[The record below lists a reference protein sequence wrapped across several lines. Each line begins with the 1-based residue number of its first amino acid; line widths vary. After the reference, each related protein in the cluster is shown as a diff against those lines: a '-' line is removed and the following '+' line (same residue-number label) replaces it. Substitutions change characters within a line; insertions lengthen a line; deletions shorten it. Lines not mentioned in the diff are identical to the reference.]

1 MATCTFCTAPNTTVA
16 TLSNKALQ
24 GGKMVDEAKQKREF
38 EPTPYKGAYRQELD
52 KPDEVEQVETQD
64 TEKATPTTSFLESEK
79 QTKQQEHDFQK
90 RYNDLKTHY
99 DKKVN
104 EWKEKEKSLV
114 EKPKYATPKS
124 AAELEEF
131 KERYPDVYD
140 VVESISHLQADRR
153 VEDIETRLTQLRNQ
167 EAELTKQ
174 NSLKELTT
182 LHPDFTELK
191 DSDEFTSWL
200 NQQPENISD
209 GIYKNNTNAKWAARI
224 IDLYKAEHNLQ
235 TKQTTRPN
243 AAEAIT
249 KTRKGSVTAIDGKR
263 IWSLSEISKL
273 KPDEFARYEKDID
286 KARAE
291 GRLQA

>member
-1 MATCTFCTAPNTTVA
+1 
-16 TLSNKALQ
+16 
-24 GGKMVDEAKQKREF
+24 MVDEAKQENNL

-52 KPDEVEQVETQD
+52 KPVETEIV
-64 TEKATPTTSFLESEK
+64 EKEEPIKETSTTSFLESEK
-79 QTKQQEHDFQK
+79 KTKQQEHDFKK
-90 RYNDLKTHY
+90 RYDDLKSHY
-99 DKKVN
+99 DKKLN
-104 EWKEKEKSLV
+104 EWKEKEKSL
-114 EKPKYATPKS
+114 EIKPTYKAPKS
-124 AAELEEF
+124 AEELENF
-131 KERYPDVYD
+131 KEQYPDIYD

-153 VEDIETRLTQLRNQ
+153 VEDIESRLGELRNQ

-182 LHPDFTELK
+182 LHSDFMELK
-191 DSDEFTSWL
+191 NSNEFTSWL
-200 NQQPENISD
+200 NEQPENISD
-209 GIYKNNTNAKWAARI
+209 GIYKNNTDAKWAARI

>member
-1 MATCTFCTAPNTTVA
+1 M
-16 TLSNKALQ
+16 
-24 GGKMVDEAKQKREF
+24 
-38 EPTPYKGAYRQELD
+38 
-52 KPDEVEQVETQD
+52 QD
-64 TEKATPTTSFLESEK
+64 
-79 QTKQQEHDFQK
+79 
-90 RYNDLKTHY
+90 
-99 DKKVN
+99 
-104 EWKEKEKSLV
+104 
-114 EKPKYATPKS
+114 
-124 AAELEEF
+124 F

-140 VVESISHLQADRR
+140 VVESIFHLQADRR

-235 TKQTTRPN
+235 TKQTTKPN

-249 KTRKGSVTAIDGKR
+249 KTRKGSVTAIDGKK

>member
-1 MATCTFCTAPNTTVA
+1 
-16 TLSNKALQ
+16 
-24 GGKMVDEAKQKREF
+24 MVDEAKQKQEF
-38 EPTPYKGAYRQELD
+38 EPTPYKNADRQELD

-104 EWKEKEKSLV
+104 EWKEKEKSLTT
-114 EKPKYATPKS
+114 KPKYSAPKS
-124 AAELEEF
+124 TEELEQF
-131 KERYPDVYD
+131 KEQYPDIYD

-153 VEDIETRLTQLRNQ
+153 VEDIESRLGELRNQ

-191 DSDEFTSWL
+191 ESDDFTSWL
-200 NQQPENISD
+200 NEQPENISD

-249 KTRKGSVTAIDGKR
+249 KTRKGSVTAIDGKK

-273 KPDEFARYEKDID
+273 KPDEFVRYEKDID